1 MKVIKVGEIL
11 LNVNNIS
18 EITLSHDIKF
28 GTIVEYNIKIQ
39 MSNGNVYRRYAPDGK
54 NTNLIDF
61 FKNKIVTIGEDNEV

>member
-1 MKVIKVGEIL
+1 MKVIQIGETL

-18 EITLSHDIKF
+18 EISLAYDIEF
-28 GTIVEYNIKIQ
+28 GALEYSVKIQ
-39 MSNGNVYRRYAPDGK
+39 MSNGNVYRHYAPDGT

>member
-1 MKVIKVGEIL
+1 MKVIQIDGTL

-18 EITLSHDIKF
+18 EITLAYDIEF
-28 GTIVEYNIKIQ
+28 GCIEYCVKIQ
-39 MSNGNVYRRYAPDGK
+39 MSNGNVYRHYAPNGK

>member
-1 MKVIKVGEIL
+1 MKVIQIGETL

-18 EITLSHDIKF
+18 NIN
-28 GTIVEYNIKIQ
+28 IVPHPTT
-39 MSNGNVYRRYAPDGK
+39 SRYVVRVVMNNNNCYYEKATDGK

>member
-18 EITLSHDIKF
+18 EITLSHD
-28 GTIVEYNIKIQ
+28 VEYNVKIK

>member
-11 LNVNNIS
+11 LNINNIS
-18 EITLSHDIKF
+18 EISLAYDIEF
-28 GTIVEYNIKIQ
+28 GALEYSVKIQ
-39 MSNGNVYRRYAPDGK
+39 MSNGNVYRHYTPDGK

>member
-18 EITLSHDIKF
+18 EITLAYDIEF
-28 GTIVEYNIKIQ
+28 GSIEYNVKIQ
-39 MSNGNVYRRYAPDGK
+39 MSNGNVYRHYAPDGK

>member
-1 MKVIKVGEIL
+1 MKVIQIGEIL

-18 EITLSHDIKF
+18 EISLAYDIKF
-28 GTIVEYNIKIQ
+28 EVEYYIRIQ
-39 MSNGNVYRRYAPDGK
+39 MSNGDVCRHSAPDGK

>member
-1 MKVIKVGEIL
+1 MKVIQIGETL

-18 EITLSHDIKF
+18 NIS
-28 GTIVEYNIKIQ
+28 IVPHP
-39 MSNGNVYRRYAPDGK
+39 SRTNGYVVRIIMNNNNCYYEKATDGK

>member
-1 MKVIKVGEIL
+1 MKVIQIGKTL

-18 EITLSHDIKF
+18 NIS
-28 GTIVEYNIKIQ
+28 IVPHPAISGYVVQVVMNNNNCYYEK
-39 MSNGNVYRRYAPDGK
+39 ATDGK

>member
-1 MKVIKVGEIL
+1 MKVIKIGKTL

-18 EITLSHDIKF
+18 ELELDEVSDLQYYIR
-28 GTIVEYNIKIQ
+28 IQ
-39 MSNGNVYRRYAPDGK
+39 MSNGNVYRHYAPNGK